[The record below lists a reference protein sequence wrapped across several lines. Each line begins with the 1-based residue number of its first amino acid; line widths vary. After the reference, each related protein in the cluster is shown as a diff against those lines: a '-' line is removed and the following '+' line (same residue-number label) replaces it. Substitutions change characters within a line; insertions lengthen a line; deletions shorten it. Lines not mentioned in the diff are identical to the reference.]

1 MLAAVLER
9 TGTVTVRDVPAPR
22 KEDGLALVRVAQAG
36 ICGTDVK
43 IAAGE
48 IPVPAN
54 RILGHEM
61 TGWIEVP
68 GRRGTP
74 PAGSAVMVN
83 PATFCGSCD
92 LCRRDLPHLCRHGG
106 LLGRDA
112 DGCFAELVAVD
123 EALLHPIPD
132 SVAPDAAALLQVLS
146 TCVHAQSGLRPS
158 PADSAVVIGLGV
170 TGLLHLQLLR
180 ARGLRTIIGVTRS
193 PWKRDLARRFG
204 ASATAAPDEAADAV
218 ADATGGRGARFA
230 IDCAGTPAT
239 LAQAI
244 RLAGAGGTVVAFGIT
259 AHAADITPYEWYM
272 KELTIHS
279 PRAARPRDCDSAI
292 ELCAQRRLDLG
303 PLVTTRFPLTRLP
316 EALAASH
323 DPAQLK
329 VVVNVDPRMRS
340 DLRRLGSRVAARW
353 QAGPCAVPE
362 SLYRFR
368 TLAPC
373 TAARVIEVMPSA
385 PTLQVRHVPGAGGIV
400 PRRDLHNAP
409 R

>member
-9 TGTVTVRDVPAPR
+9 PGTVTVRDVPVPANEP
-22 KEDGLALVRVAQAG
+22 GLALVRVAQAG

-43 IAAGE
+43 VATGE
-48 IPVPAN
+48 IPVPSN

-68 GRRGTP
+68 GCRGIP
-74 PAGSAVMVN
+74 AAGSAVMVN
-83 PATFCGSCD
+83 PAIFCGSCD
-92 LCRRDLPHLCRHGG
+92 LCRRDLPHLCSHGG

-132 SVAPDAAALLQVLS
+132 SIAPDAAALLQVLS
-146 TCVHAQSGLRPS
+146 TCVHAQSGLDPS
-158 PADSAVVIGLGV
+158 PTDSAVVIGLGV
-170 TGLLHLQLLR
+170 TGLLHVQLLR

-193 PWKRDLARRFG
+193 AWKRDLARRFG
-204 ASATAAPDEAADAV
+204 ASVTATPDEAAEAV

-259 AHAADITPYEWYM
+259 AHAADMTPYEWYI

-279 PRAARPRDCDSAI
+279 PRAARPRDCDAAI
-292 ELCAQRRLDLG
+292 DLCAQGRLDLA

-316 EALAASH
+316 EALAATH

-329 VVVNVDPRMRS
+329 VVVNVDPRQRPN
-340 DLRRLGSRVAARW
+340 L
-353 QAGPCAVPE
+353 
-362 SLYRFR
+362 R
-368 TLAPC
+368 TLESEIAAPL
-373 TAARVIEVMPSA
+373 AHPRAR
-385 PTLQVRHVPGAGGIV
+385 TLSSFIP
-400 PRRDLHNAP
+400 
-409 R
+409 